1 MLRAFLSLAL
11 LSGCLLATTAH
22 ALDEGD
28 RAPSFSA
35 PSLTGEGTVELS
47 DHRGKIVYLDFWAS
61 WCVPCLKAVPAIEE
75 LRKELP
81 ASAFQVI
88 AVNLDRDLDKARS
101 FLAKHSV
108 GYPSATDPEG
118 RVPEAF
124 GLETMPTSYIID
136 RDGVVRHI
144 HEGFRPSDIADI
156 RKRIRTLIDGDSLAE
171 AGR

>member
-1 MLRAFLSLAL
+1 MRIV
-11 LSGCLLATTAH
+11 CLLISCVLLLPGLAA
-22 ALDEGD
+22 AVDEGEK
-28 RAPSFSA
+28 APSFA
-35 PSLTGEGTVELS
+35 ARSLEGDGNISLAK
-47 DHRGKIVYLDFWAS
+47 HRGKVVYLDFWAS